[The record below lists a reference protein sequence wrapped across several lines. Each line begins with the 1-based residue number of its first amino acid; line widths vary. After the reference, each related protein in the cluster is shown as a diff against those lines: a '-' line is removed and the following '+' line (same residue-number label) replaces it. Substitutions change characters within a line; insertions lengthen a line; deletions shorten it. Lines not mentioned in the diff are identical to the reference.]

1 MNESPLPIYPD
12 HPELAV
18 VAVLYML
25 VRQMHDTPP
34 CVAASVR
41 AHLLTIAADARN
53 AAMLREAATRLAN
66 VTLPMA
72 LTPRPQAPLH

>member
-1 MNESPLPIYPD
+1 MNPSALPAHPD

-25 VRQMHDTPP
+25 VRQMHGVPP
-34 CVAASVR
+34 CIAASVR

-53 AAMLREAATRLAN
+53 ASTLRDAATRLAN

-72 LTPRPQAPLH
+72 LAQTRQAHLH